1 MIQGIGRNMRQFFV
15 MFVLV
20 CVAAIIS
27 GCVAA
32 ADATPPSDPVTATVL
47 PTVAATD
54 MPEIQVTETESAEAV
69 ADDAPP
75 TATLTPAPTATPVS
89 TTAPDPTAT
98 PPSTPRTF
106 AALDPSLPTPPVP
119 IPTAV
124 PPFPKPDNIINIVLV
139 GNDGAY
145 KQGGRTDTIIIAS
158 INTETET
165 ATLLSVPRDLYVYI
179 PGWTIERINLAL
191 PHGGGANYPGGGP
204 QLLKDT
210 ILFNLGIEIDYYARL
225 GFDGFK
231 KVIDTLG
238 GVEIVN
244 TCPLE
249 DWRLIEPDMD
259 PTVEEN
265 YERFTL
271 DVGVHEMDSDLALWY
286 ARSRRSTNDADR
298 TRRQQQLL
306 SAMLSNSVDAGL
318 ITELPSLWAVYRDEI
333 ETDFDLPTLLRL
345 ASHASAIRENGLR
358 HLSLNQALESGDL
371 LPETNKWISLLRW
384 DDAAPVLGQ
393 LMSPATLGRSSR
405 APLTVEVV
413 AEYESDFKL
422 AAENLTWWGFIP
434 VYTQLDTT
442 KPISTTITYHGE
454 NFKGAYDDLMSWIFH
469 NQPVT
474 LEPDATAAT
483 NYTVIL
489 GHTFNP
495 CRNPL
500 YYDPDRQ

>member
-1 MIQGIGRNMRQFFV
+1 MMGIGRNMRHFFV
-15 MFVLV
+15 LLVIVFVGVTL
-20 CVAAIIS
+20 I
-27 GCVAA
+27 GCATA
-32 ADATPPSDPVTATVL
+32 EEATPTSEVATAALPSTLEATVI
-47 PTVAATD
+47 PEVEVTVTD
-54 MPEIQVTETESAEAV
+54 SAEPEPEI
-69 ADDAPP
+69 DASLP
-75 TATLTPAPTATPVS
+75 TATSMPTPTDTPAPANTP
-89 TTAPDPTAT
+89 T
-98 PPSTPRTF
+98 PTPRTF
-106 AALDPSLPTPPVP
+106 AALDPTLPTPPVP

-124 PPFPKPDNIINIVLV
+124 PPFPKPDNIINVVLV

-158 INTETET
+158 IDTEANT
-165 ATLLSVPRDLYVYI
+165 ATLLSIPRDLYVYI

-210 ILFNLGIEIDYYARL
+210 ILYNLGIEIDYYARL

-286 ARSRRSTNDADR
+286 ARSRRSTSDDDR

-306 SAMLSNSVDAGL
+306 SAMLSDGVDAGM
-318 ITELPSLWAVYRDEI
+318 IAELPALWSVYRDEVD
-333 ETDFDLPTLLRL
+333 TDFDLPTLVRL
-345 ASHASAIRENGLR
+345 ASHANGIRNNGLR
-358 HLSLNQALESGDL
+358 HLSLSQALESGDL

-384 DDAAPVLGQ
+384 DAAAPVLGQ
-393 LMSPATLGRSSR
+393 LMSPSTLGRSSR
-405 APLTVEVV
+405 APLTVEIV

-422 AAENLTWWGFIP
+422 AAENLAWWGFAP

-442 KPISTTITYHGE
+442 KPVSTTITYHGE
-454 NFKGAYDDLMSWIFH
+454 NFKGAYDDLVSWIFH

-474 LEPDATAAT
+474 LAPDAAAAT
-483 NYTVIL
+483 NYTIIL
-489 GHTFNP
+489 GHSFNP

-500 YYDPDRQ
+500 YYRPN